1 MNTKKIFLILIGIAI
16 CIIVAVA
23 IKSFSM
29 KEEEQGT
36 TEITPVE
43 EMTEAQ
49 ERQTII
55 SLYFLNTETN
65 SLVPEARVIDAKELL
80 ENPYKALLEGIIAEP
95 KNEKLKSS
103 IPKETKLNNV
113 FLSGDCVTVDLSK
126 EFVENQTEE
135 TIKLAL
141 YAIVN
146 TLTEL
151 NEVVSVRILIDGEEN
166 VKPEGTEIELS
177 TSFTRQDISI

>member
-1 MNTKKIFLILIGIAI
+1 MNTKKVFLILIGITI
-16 CIIVAVA
+16 CIMVA
-23 IKSFSM
+23 IAVKSFSM
-29 KEEEQGT
+29 KEEEQET

-80 ENPYKALLEGIIAEP
+80 ENPYKALVEGVIAEP

-103 IPKETKLNNV
+103 IPKETKLNNI
-113 FLSGDCVTVDLSK
+113 FLSGDCVNVDLSK
-126 EFVENQTEE
+126 EFLENQTED
-135 TIKLAL
+135 TIRLAL

-151 NEVVSVRILIDGEEN
+151 NEVVSVKILIDGEEN
-166 VKPEGTEIELS
+166 VKPEGTNIDLS
-177 TSFTRQDISI
+177 IGFTRQDVSI